1 MPFETARLLLRS
13 PRLTD
18 APPLFD
24 FLGDVTAMQYTTPQA
39 SLRDCRRYLAAHER
53 QRRRLGCAPWVI
65 IAKTTGATIGF
76 GGLYEDPFD
85 PGWGVE
91 VGYFFAP
98 AAWGKGYATE
108 LTLFCIALAKQQAG
122 WPMLRAFAHPQNF
135 ASQRVLL
142 KSGFQRERF
151 VPDMQRFLYR
161 RDLRDSR
168 ATPA

>member
-1 MPFETARLLLRS
+1 MLLETARLLLRP

-18 APPLFD
+18 AAPLFE
-24 FLGDVTAMQYTTPQA
+24 FLGDATAMKYTTTQA
-39 SLRDCRRYLAAHER
+39 SLRDCRRYLAAHRR
-53 QRRRLGCAPWVI
+53 QRRRVGSAPWVI
-65 IAKTTGATIGF
+65 LEKGAGAIIGF

-108 LTLFCIALAKQQAG
+108 LTCFCVALARQQAH
-122 WPMLRAFAHPQNF
+122 WSVLRAFAHPQHT

-142 KSGFQRERF
+142 KSGFRQECF
-151 VPDMQRFLYR
+151 VPEMQRFLYR
-161 RDLRDSR
+161 RDLRD
-168 ATPA
+168 A